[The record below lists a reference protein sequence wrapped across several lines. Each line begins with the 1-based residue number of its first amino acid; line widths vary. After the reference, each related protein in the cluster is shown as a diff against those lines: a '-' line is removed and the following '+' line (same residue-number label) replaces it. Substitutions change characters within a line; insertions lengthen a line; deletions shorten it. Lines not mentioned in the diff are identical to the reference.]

1 MKKKS
6 KEKKPYKSM
15 PSNVVWSFGRML
27 KSAPA
32 ALFIKIVSIPMNI
45 SLGYAGIYLP
55 SFVVALVTENRGVK
69 YAALSMI
76 IFSAIVLLTKLS
88 LTALSQVS
96 SISIKNYNL
105 DIKNKLNGK
114 IMSCFYQSAE
124 KKEIRDLF
132 DRALNSTY
140 MWNGS
145 QPTIDLPTTGFSMIE
160 SLLSYMLYGTVISFV
175 SPWLIP
181 ILTVT
186 PAINYLS
193 MKAYRKWEYNSRKK
207 ITNAQTKL
215 DYVTALPSDYAYA
228 KDIRIYGM
236 IDWFK
241 NTFRSLSG
249 EVMGWEIKTANRQ
262 FLASLADLLVI
273 LLRDGAAYAILIK
286 MTLDGEITPDK
297 FVLYFAAISSF
308 ASQIGSIIGK
318 WNSLHSMSLKIC
330 DLREFLDLD
339 TEENVTSRLPESLA
353 YPDYPAPAIEF
364 ENVTF
369 CYDGAEEDTIKNI
382 SFRINPGEKIALV
395 GLNGAGKTTI
405 VKLMCG
411 LYKPTS
417 GRILI
422 NGTDT
427 TTYSREDYCRLFSC
441 VFQDIRTAFFTLAE
455 TISCTDIKET
465 DLERVNDCV
474 RRAGLEDKINSLPNG
489 VLTKLDK
496 QINKD
501 ATDLSG
507 GQKQKLMLARAL
519 YKNAPVLILDE
530 PTAALDPIAENEIY
544 LSYNAMT
551 EHKTSMFIS
560 HRLASTSFCDRIFY
574 LSKGKITEEGSH
586 DELMKQDGEYAAL
599 YEIQSC
605 WYRDDYDGTYTEK
618 ENLEKLKSKEV
629 E

>member
-6 KEKKPYKSM
+6 KEKKLYKSM
-15 PSNVVWSFGRML
+15 PSNVAWSFGCML

-32 ALFIKIVSIPMNI
+32 AL
-45 SLGYAGIYLP
+45 SLIL
-55 SFVVALVTENRGVK
+55 
-69 YAALSMI
+69 
-76 IFSAIVLLTKLS
+76 FSTVVLLTNMA
-88 LTALSQVS
+88 LTALNQVS
-96 SISIKNYNL
+96 SISIMNYNL
-105 DIKNKLNGK
+105 SIKNKLNGK

-132 DRALNSTY
+132 DRALNATY

-145 QPTIDLPTTGFSMIE
+145 RPTTDLPATGFSMIE

-207 ITNAQTKL
+207 ITDAQTKL
-215 DYVTALPSDYAYA
+215 DYVTMLPSDYSYA

-241 NTFRSLSG
+241 NTFRALSG

-339 TEENVTSRLPESLA
+339 TEENVTSHLPESLA

-364 ENVTF
+364 KNVTF
-369 CYDGAEEDTIKNI
+369 RYDGAEEDTIKNI
-382 SFRINPGEKIALV
+382 SFKIKPGEKIALV
-395 GLNGAGKTTI
+395 GLNGAGKTTL

-417 GRILI
+417 GRILL

-427 TTYSREDYCRLFSC
+427 TTYSREDYYRLFSC

-465 DLERVNDCV
+465 DLERVNECV

-496 QINKD
+496 QLNKD

-560 HRLASTSFCDRIFY
+560 HRLASTRFCDRIFY

-586 DELMKQDGEYAAL
+586 DELMKRDGEYAAL

-605 WYRDDYDGTYTEK
+605 WYRDDYDGTYSEEET
-618 ENLEKLKSKEV
+618 LEKLKKEA

>member
-15 PSNVVWSFGRML
+15 PSNVAWSFGCML

-32 ALFIKIVSIPMNI
+32 ALFIKILSIPMHI
-45 SLGYAGIYLP
+45 GLGYAGIYLP
-55 SFVVALVTENRGVK
+55 SLVVALVTENAGVRK
-69 YAALSMI
+69 AALSLI
-76 IFSAIVLLTKLS
+76 LFSTVVLLTNMA
-88 LTALSQVS
+88 LTALNQVS
-96 SISIKNYNL
+96 SISIMNYNL
-105 DIKNKLNGK
+105 QIKNKLNGK

-132 DRALNSTY
+132 DRALNATY

-145 QPTIDLPTTGFSMIE
+145 RPTTDLPATGFSMIE
-160 SLLSYMLYGTVISFV
+160 SLLSYILYGGVISFV

-186 PAINYLS
+186 PIINYLS

-207 ITNAQTKL
+207 ITDARTKL
-215 DYVTALPSDYAYA
+215 DYVTTLPSDYSYA

-241 NTFRSLSG
+241 NTFRALSG

-339 TEENVTSRLPESLA
+339 TEEEVTSRLPESLA

-369 CYDGAEEDTIKNI
+369 RYDGAEEDTIKNI
-382 SFRINPGEKIALV
+382 SFKIKPGEKIALV
-395 GLNGAGKTTI
+395 GLNGAGKTTL

-417 GRILI
+417 GRILL

-427 TTYSREDYCRLFSC
+427 TTYSREDYYRLFSC

-465 DLERVNDCV
+465 DLDRVNECV

-496 QINKD
+496 QLNKD

-560 HRLASTSFCDRIFY
+560 HRLASTRFCDRIFY

-586 DELMKQDGEYAAL
+586 DELMKRDGEYAAL

-605 WYRDDYDGTYTEK
+605 WYRDDYDGTYTE
-618 ENLEKLKSKEV
+618 EETLEKLKSKEA